1 MYAESPSPTASPTTI
16 ESIPQDTTG
25 PSAKQV
31 TGTLVLTCLV
41 VATMTS
47 LGAPLLPSIAHAT
60 HVSLATAQWILTAA
74 LLTGGLATPIM
85 GHLADGPRQRAVVL
99 TTLVILVAGSLL
111 AVLTTSFPLL
121 VVARAL
127 QGCGFGV
134 VPVTM
139 AIARRHLPPEKA
151 TRTVATLSVT
161 TAVGVGLGYP
171 MSGLLDTTFGYR
183 SAFWLG
189 VGVAVV
195 ALGFGLR
202 YLPRDRA
209 GTGSATLDPW
219 STGLMIV
226 SLSGLILTLSQGDM
240 WGLTSVAVLTTGPVS
255 VVLLVVWVRREL
267 LLSEPLVDFRLVRNR
282 TVLTA
287 DISTLLVSASMYL
300 YLPVVVDIVQSAPD
314 HGQGLGESV
323 LVSGL
328 VLLPMSTCTLLASL
342 SLARLARVTGPRALV
357 PIGSLA
363 FAVAM
368 VFFAFE
374 HSELWEAF
382 ASMSVL
388 GIGCGLTFAAM
399 PRMIVSTMPAEVTGH
414 AMGLYQVLRGI
425 GMAMGSALC
434 GVLIA
439 AYTHTGD
446 ALPTLG
452 GYRASL
458 LAGASLCVLT
468 AVMSYVLPSRG
479 VRAPAPTGRLVDEP
493 VIANAAEL
501 GGLT

>member
-1 MYAESPSPTASPTTI
+1 MHAESPYAPAFPAAKAAPVLDVSPPGAR
-16 ESIPQDTTG
+16 QL
-25 PSAKQV
+25 

-47 LGAPLLPSIAHAT
+47 LGAPLLPSIAAAT

-74 LLTGGLATPIM
+74 LLTGGLATPVM
-85 GHLADGPRQRAVVL
+85 GHLADGPHQRAVVL
-99 TTLVILVAGSLL
+99 TTLVILVGGSLL
-111 AVLTTSFPLL
+111 AVLTTSFPVL

-189 VGVAVV
+189 VGVAVI

-202 YLPRDRA
+202 HLPRGRA
-209 GTGSATLDPW
+209 GTPSAPLDPW

-240 WGLTSVAVLTTGPVS
+240 WGWTSVAVLTAGPLS
-255 VVLLVVWVRREL
+255 VALLAIWVRREL
-267 LLSEPLVDFRLVRNR
+267 HLREPLVDFRLVHNR

-287 DISTLLVSASMYL
+287 DLSTLLVSASMYL
-300 YLPVVVDIVQSAPD
+300 YLPIVVDIVQSTPD

-328 VLLPMSTCTLLASL
+328 VLLPMSMCTLLASL
-342 SLARLARVTGPRALV
+342 SLSRLARITGQRALV

-368 VFFAFE
+368 VFFAFA

-399 PRMIVSTMPAEVTGH
+399 PRMIVLTVPAEVTGH

-458 LAGASLCVLT
+458 LAGAGLCVLT
-468 AVMSYVLPSRG
+468 AVISYVLPSRG
-479 VRAPAPTGRLVDEP
+479 AREPVPSGRLIDEP
-493 VIANAAEL
+493 GMARTAEL